1 MTAYDDDIPSITKT
15 LHTGAKWCFRKPVQ
29 TSNLLHL
36 RRCTMWNRFE
46 PTFNEEVFDY
56 WWPMLWVIEESKG
69 LKC

>member
-1 MTAYDDDIPSITKT
+1 MTAYDDDIPSITKA

-29 TSNLLHL
+29 TSNLPQL
-36 RRCTMWNRFE
+36 RRCTVWNRFD
-46 PTFNEEVFDY
+46 PTFDEEVFDY